1 MYTERAPSCYT
12 SNRLMLINLACSR
25 SRAWDGST
33 FSNNLNPQNIEKNV
47 SDILIRI
54 RSPLESSL
62 DIRIRLQTHY
72 SILPDIKPANRIVI
86 IFAAYT
92 YTQAGKPDSDHLCCI
107 HFYAST
113 ARQGSN
119 TCSYAH
125 QKVRDEQSMDQESG
139 LDRSWQWFSNIFR
152 CAAFGRGVRSLKFFT
167 PTPLLLQLNIIR
179 LRTDKI

>member
-139 LDRSWQWFSNIFR
+139 LDRS
-152 CAAFGRGVRSLKFFT
+152 
-167 PTPLLLQLNIIR
+167 
-179 LRTDKI
+179 